1 MSSSSIEKSDETA
14 ERSPQ
19 RDLQSTSASPDAARL
34 LVAIPIAV
42 FMIIDARTA
51 SSSSL
56 LFQRHAPKS
65 FTMTLESCSRS
76 AGSCVQYALE
86 TVIAIGGYM
95 QRARCACQNRPS

>member
-42 FMIIDARTA
+42 FMIIDARPA
-51 SSSSL
+51 S
-56 LFQRHAPKS
+56 
-65 FTMTLESCSRS
+65 
-76 AGSCVQYALE
+76 
-86 TVIAIGGYM
+86 
-95 QRARCACQNRPS
+95 

>member
-1 MSSSSIEKSDETA
+1 MSSSTIEKSDETA

-34 LVAIPIAV
+34 LVAIPHRRFHDYRCPHGIV
-42 FMIIDARTA
+42 IIIIIPAT
-51 SSSSL
+51 
-56 LFQRHAPKS
+56 APKS